1 MKTTE
6 TFKKA
11 IKSYLDMRAGN
22 DELFAVSYAKQ
33 DKNINDC
40 INYILASVQAS
51 GCNGF
56 TDDEIYSMAMHY
68 YDEDDIP
75 TPKQINAQVVI
86 NHHVELSDEQKK
98 EIEQKA
104 KDAYFEE
111 VLAAQR
117 KLNVPQR
124 KKAANNT
131 GRELTFDL

>member
-22 DELFAVSYAKQ
+22 DELFAASYAKQ
-33 DKNINDC
+33 NKNINDC
-40 INYILASVQAS
+40 INFILATVQAS

-68 YDEDDIP
+68 YDEDNITIP
-75 TPKQINAQVVI
+75 KPMNAQVII
-86 NHHVELSDEQKK
+86 NHHVKLTDEQKK

-117 KLNVPQR
+117 KLNAPVKKTATR
-124 KKAANNT
+124 KT
-131 GRELTFDL
+131 GKELTFDF

>member
-11 IKSYLDMRAGN
+11 IKSYLDMRAEN

-33 DKNINDC
+33 NKNINDC
-40 INYILASVQAS
+40 INFILSTVQAS

-56 TDDEIYSMAMHY
+56 ADDEIYSMAMHY
-68 YDEDDIP
+68 YDEDNITIP
-75 TPKQINAQVVI
+75 KPMNAQVII
-86 NHHVELSDEQKK
+86 NHHVKLTDEQKK

-117 KLNVPQR
+117 KLNAPVKKTATR
-124 KKAANNT
+124 KT
-131 GRELTFDL
+131 GKELTFDF